1 MGIKNILEVIAMNEN
16 PEVRTACALF
26 VETGRAYG
34 FNRRAMLNLFNE
46 FFAGEEEETTVQDVQ
61 EPSKDDEKEMSERKY
76 EEQASRV
83 VQKMSLTVEE
93 RQSLVKILMIIK
105 DDPNPLK
112 RRVASRLAKV
122 SVLTEEEALPFIE
135 KVLETVS
142 KWLTKQHFYAY
153 IHPVS
158 MDNLKDLQAY
168 IEGQS

>member
-1 MGIKNILEVIAMNEN
+1 MNEN

-34 FNRRAMLNLFNE
+34 FNRRALLNNFNE
-46 FFAGEEEETTVQDVQ
+46 FFTGCSEEDEPVDVQD
-61 EPSKDDEKEMSERKY
+61 PSKDDEKEMAERKY

-93 RQSLVKILMIIK
+93 RQSLVKILMIVK

-112 RRVASRLAKV
+112 RRVAARLSKV
-122 SVLTEEEALPFIE
+122 SVLTEEEALIFIE

-142 KWLTKQHFYAY
+142 NWLTKKHYYSF
-153 IHPVS
+153 IHPIS